1 MPLLIIRQDITK
13 MQVDAIVNTT
23 NEKTVGYSWETLSTR
38 GHRGLPL
45 KTASWARSVNKAD
58 AC

>member
-13 MQVDAIVNTT
+13 MQVDAIVKKKKK
-23 NEKTVGYSWETLSTR
+23 KTVGYSWETLSTR